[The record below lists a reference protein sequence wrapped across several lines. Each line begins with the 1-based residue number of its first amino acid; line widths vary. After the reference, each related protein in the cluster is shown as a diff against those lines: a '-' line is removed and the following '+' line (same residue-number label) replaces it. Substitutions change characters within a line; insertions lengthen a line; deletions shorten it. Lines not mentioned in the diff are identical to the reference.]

1 MFLIRPS
8 GFYDIVQFIN
18 ALLLENKID
27 VSKPEEIVKPQIVVV
42 GLGPGNPEMLTREV
56 WNILA
61 SAEEVLI
68 RSAEHPVVSGL
79 PQDLD
84 VHSFDSFYDEADN
97 FEEVYNR
104 IIEYIIAQA
113 KTKGRVVYAV
123 PGDPFVGEYSVQGLG
138 ERAVEEEIEFITKP
152 GISFIE
158 PSLKLLGIDAL
169 DGIQISDALDLAR
182 AHHPHLSPDRPTLIA
197 QLYSR
202 LVAADVKLT
211 LLNQYP
217 DEHTVKL
224 IHAAGTA
231 EAFVEQLSLFE
242 IDRSDRIGNLSALY
256 VPSLEKASAFE
267 SFQETVAHLRAP
279 DGCAWDRDQT
289 HESLRMHLLEECYE
303 ALHAIDAGD
312 PEALM
317 EELGDLMLQIVLH
330 AQIATEAGDF
340 RMADVLGGI
349 NEKIIRRHPH
359 VFAGL
364 QLDDVSEVLHNWEAL
379 KAEEREVQGNDK
391 GLLDGVPIGLPAL
404 SQANELQ
411 ARVARVGF
419 DWDEL
424 KGVVAKVEEELAEV
438 MEAANDEDRAAELG
452 DLLFAIVNFARWV
465 NVDPESAL
473 RQTNKRFRMRFHQ
486 VERWAKS
493 KNRKLADMTLEE
505 MDALWEQA
513 KEHQV

>member
-1 MFLIRPS
+1 
-8 GFYDIVQFIN
+8 
-18 ALLLENKID
+18 
-27 VSKPEEIVKPQIVVV
+27 VKPQIVVV

-56 WNILA
+56 WNILT
-61 SAEEVLI
+61 SAEEILI
-68 RSAEHPVVSGL
+68 RSAEHPVISGL
-79 PQDLD
+79 PQDLE
-84 VHSFDSFYDEADN
+84 VHSFDSIYDEADD
-97 FEEVYNR
+97 FEEVYDR
-104 IIEYIIAQA
+104 IIEHIIAEA
-113 KTKGRVVYAV
+113 KSKGRVVYAV
-123 PGDPFVGEYSVQGLG
+123 PGDPSVGEYSVHGLG
-138 ERAVEEEIEFITKP
+138 VRAAEEKIEFITKT

-182 AHHPHLSPDRPTLIA
+182 AQHPHLSPDRPTLIA

-224 IHAAGTA
+224 IHAAGTPDA
-231 EAFVEQLSLFE
+231 LVEQLSLFE
-242 IDRSDRIGNLSALY
+242 IDRSDHIGNLSTLY

-340 RMADVLGGI
+340 RMVDVLGGI

-364 QLDDVSEVLHNWEAL
+364 ELDDVSEVLHNWEAL
-379 KAEEREVQGNDK
+379 KAEERKEKGNEV

-419 DWDEL
+419 DWHEL
-424 KGVVAKVEEELAEV
+424 EGVIAKVEEELAEV
-438 MEAANDEDRAAELG
+438 MEAANEEDLAAELG

-493 KNRKLADMTLEE
+493 KKRKLADMTLEE